1 MDGME
6 GDSKMNDGGNGDL
19 SKRQGLIA
27 VNDLT
32 YVLEP
37 DLSVASNKTF
47 KKHFFQSNTYTA
59 GQQAICILNSGADY
73 IDTRRSWLQFDVS
86 LPPADAGSTGLFG
99 VHGSALNLI
108 RDITISTRSGDELC
122 RITDLNLLSNM
133 LLPVTHDTEWFRKQG
148 RLMGYGGC
156 VSGVGAG
163 GATKIQAKRDLSNGT
178 RLSIPMYCLCP
189 LFSYGRLMPAMLMS
203 GLRVEI
209 NWEVSDRAFKG
220 ITSTSGARIGNTT
233 TDKIGEY
240 TINNPQFV
248 LSSVQLSDSIQRALN
263 ELSATNGLEI
273 VYVDYEK
280 TVLNNN
286 SPLDTFNCEV
296 RKSCSR
302 ALKAFARVRTT
313 GGGGTADH
321 HRDSF
326 CAESTFPFLSYQ
338 WQLGSLY
345 FPQQK
350 VEGKTRLTCANEAY
364 NHVLEACDKYH
375 GGGRQPYMTYQG
387 DGRDQLG
394 ASEIHLYNTG
404 CDTVGEDYTQ
414 ELKETKTPECV
425 LGRKGSFAN
434 DQHMLA
440 VTLERSTMFSLA
452 GVPVNNS
459 RVLAIRGSTV
469 NTTGDFQTDGAGPNA
484 GPIIRQMDI
493 YLKYVKLARVF
504 LNNVEVEQ

>member
-1 MDGME
+1 MDGMD
-6 GDSKMNDGGNGDL
+6 GDSKMGEGSSGDL

-37 DLSVASNKTF
+37 DLSVASNKTH
-47 KKHFFQSNTYTA
+47 KKHFFQSNSYTA

-86 LPPADAGSTGLFG
+86 LAVDEAKSTGLFG
-99 VHGSALNLI
+99 NHGSALNLI

-133 LLPVTHDTEWFRKQG
+133 LLPVTYDTEWFKNQG

-156 VSGVGAG
+156 VSGTGDPETPG
-163 GATKIQAKRDLSNGT
+163 IQAARNLTNGT
-178 RLSIPMYCLCP
+178 RFAIPMYCLCP

-203 GLRVEI
+203 GLRIEI
-209 NWEVSDRAFKG
+209 NWEQSEKAFNQIVSAGGARATAFKP
-220 ITSTSGARIGNTT
+220 
-233 TDKIGEY
+233 Y
-240 TINNPQFV
+240 TIKNPQFV

-280 TVLNNN
+280 TVLNNGTALG
-286 SPLDTFNCEV
+286 SFNCEV

-302 ALKAFARVRTT
+302 ALKAFARVRTLGDT
-313 GGGGTADH
+313 GTAHDF
-321 HRDSF
+321 RDSF

-350 VEGKTRLTCANEAY
+350 VEGTSVLTCANEAY
-364 NHVLEACDKYH
+364 SHVLESCDKYH
-375 GGGRQPYMTYQG
+375 GSGRQPFLTYQG
-387 DGRDQLG
+387 DGRNKDGKTESFLYEGGAQALG
-394 ASEIHLYNTG
+394 S
-404 CDTVGEDYTQ
+404 DYT
-414 ELKETKTPECV
+414 EIKEDTKMPACV
-425 LGRKGSFAN
+425 LGRMGSYAN
-434 DQHMLA
+434 DQHMIS
-440 VTLERSTMFSLA
+440 VTLERSTMFNLA

-459 RVLAIRGSTV
+459 RVLALRGTMRGV
-469 NTTGDFQTDGAGPNA
+469 TGDFNTDGTGPNA
-484 GPIIRQMDI
+484 NPVRQIDI

>member
-1 MDGME
+1 MDGMD
-6 GDSKMNDGGNGDL
+6 GDSKMGEGSSGDL

-37 DLSVASNKTF
+37 DLSVASNKTH
-47 KKHFFQSNTYTA
+47 KKHFFQSNEYNA

-73 IDTRRSWLQFDVS
+73 IDTRRSWLQFDIS
-86 LPPADAGSTGLFG
+86 LSVQDALCTGLFG
-99 VHGSALNLI
+99 HHGSALNLI

-133 LLPVTHDTEWFRKQG
+133 LLPVTYDTEWFKNQG

-156 VSGVGAG
+156 VSGNGDPDDEALQNIRG
-163 GATKIQAKRDLSNGT
+163 SYLGT

-203 GLRVEI
+203 GLRIEI
-209 NWEVSDRAFKG
+209 TWEQSEKAFNQMV
-220 ITSTSGARIGNTT
+220 TATGARVAVPFRP
-233 TDKIGEY
+233 Y
-240 TINNPQFV
+240 TIKNPQFV

-280 TVLNNN
+280 TVLNNGTDLG
-286 SPLDTFNCEV
+286 SFNCEV

-302 ALKAFARVRTT
+302 ALKAFARVRTLGA
-313 GGGGTADH
+313 GGAEH
-321 HRDSF
+321 YLRDSF
-326 CAESTFPFLSYQ
+326 CAEATFPFLSYQ

-350 VEGKTRLTCANEAY
+350 VEGITPLTCANEAY
-364 NHVLEACDKYH
+364 NHVLESCDKYH
-375 GGGRQPYMTYQG
+375 GSGRQPFLTYQG
-387 DGRDQLG
+387 DGRNKRGESETFLYDQG
-394 ASEIHLYNTG
+394 ALAFGLDYSENFIAMKN
-404 CDTVGEDYTQ
+404 
-414 ELKETKTPECV
+414 PMCV

-434 DQHMLA
+434 DQHMIS
-440 VTLERSTMFSLA
+440 VTLERSTMFNLA

-459 RVLAIRGSTV
+459 RVLALRGTI
-469 NTTGDFQTDGAGPNA
+469 TGLTGDFNTEGNAVNGAPV
-484 GPIIRQMDI
+484 RQLDI